1 MRGAVSCFLFLF
13 SLFIS
18 TVLAGGPLI
27 HPALAEAPSTTL
39 PLCKGVNL
47 IEKLKAEK
55 PDEHKALLEGAASEI
70 NSNGVFWKITEPD
83 GHVSYLLG
91 TMHTTDPQVTNLPDS
106 ARVAL
111 KQSKRVLVEVA
122 NLSPQAVAGVMGK
135 RPDLFFSLQGNRLNT
150 MLSETD
156 YKVVVEAAQKAGMP
170 GHMVPV
176 LKPWFASV
184 SFFAVPNCEKL
195 RLNAKEPVLDKLV
208 ETWGKETGA
217 EIVGLET
224 LEEQFAAFNSIPLN
238 DQITLVEN
246 GVHTKDLAQDIY
258 STTIDLYK
266 NRQLGLIMPLSL
278 LYVRDRVK
286 SLSANASFKAILINK
301 RNRTMH
307 ERALPHVQ
315 KGGAFIAVGALHLT
329 GQVGLVELFRQSG
342 FQVEKVF

>member
-1 MRGAVSCFLFLF
+1 MNGAFSCFRFFF

-18 TVLAGGPLI
+18 AVLAGGLVAR
-27 HPALAEAPSTTL
+27 PALAEAPPSTL

-47 IEKLKAEK
+47 IDKLKVEK
-55 PDEHKALLEGAASEI
+55 VGEYKALLESATNEM
-70 NSNGVFWKITEPD
+70 NSNGVFWQITGPE
-83 GHVSYLLG
+83 GQVSYLLG
-91 TMHTTDPQVTNLPDS
+91 TMHTTDPQVTNLP
-106 ARVAL
+106 ARARAAL

-122 NLSPQAVAGVMGK
+122 DLSPQAVAGIMGK
-135 RPDLFFSLQGNRLNT
+135 RPDLFFSLQGGRLNT
-150 MLSETD
+150 MLSEAD
-156 YKVVVEAAQKAGMP
+156 YKVVVAAAQKAGMP

-208 ETWGKETGA
+208 ETWGKAAGA
-217 EIVGLET
+217 EIIGLES

-246 GVHTKDLAQDIY
+246 GVHAKDFAQDIY

-266 NRQLGLIMPLSL
+266 TRQLGLIMPLSL
-278 LYVRDRVK
+278 LYVRDRLK

-315 KGGAFIAVGALHLT
+315 KGGAFIAVGALHLP
-329 GQVGLVELFRQSG
+329 GKEGLVNLFKQSG
-342 FQVEKVF
+342 FQVEKLF